1 MKANRII
8 IALVMLMAGMSSCQ
22 DWFDVSP
29 KADVKAEDIA
39 EIKRLLNEEHIYL
52 MKNEAGIESENLL

>member
-29 KADVKAEDIA
+29 KADVKAEDMFEA
-39 EIKRLLNEEHIYL
+39 ESGFRDILTGVIWVE
-52 MKNEAGIESENLL
+52 

>member
-29 KADVKAEDIA
+29 KADV
-39 EIKRLLNEEHIYL
+39 
-52 MKNEAGIESENLL
+52 